1 MSDEILERVQAD
13 TRTAMKAGERDR
25 VGTLRMLA
33 SSLLQDEKEGEGDA
47 VAVLQRE
54 RKKRIEA
61 AEAFETGGRPEQA
74 AAERVEATLIES
86 YLPEQIA
93 DEELERIVAAAIEST
108 GATDV
113 KEMGKVIG
121 VVMPQVKGRADGKRV
136 STMVRERLGA

>member
-1 MSDEILERVQAD
+1 MSDSILERIQDD
-13 TRTAMKAGERDR
+13 TRAALKAGERDR

-33 SSLLQDEKEGEGDA
+33 SSLQQNEKEGDGDA

-61 AEAFETGGRPEQA
+61 AEAFESGGRTEQA
-74 AAERVEATLIES
+74 EAERAEATLIDA
-86 YLPEQIA
+86 YLPEQVS
-93 DEELERIVAAAIEST
+93 DEELQAIVAAAIEST
-108 GATDV
+108 GAADV

-121 VVMPQVKGRADGKRV
+121 IVMPQVKGRADGKRV

>member
-33 SSLLQDEKEGEGDA
+33 SSLQQDEKEGKGDA

-61 AEAFETGGRPEQA
+61 ADAFESGGRSEQA
-74 AAERVEATLIES
+74 AAERDEAALIES
-86 YLPEQIA
+86 YLPEQIS
-93 DEELERIVAAAIEST
+93 DEELERIVVAAVEST

>member
-33 SSLLQDEKEGEGDA
+33 SSLQQDEKEGKGDA

-61 AEAFETGGRPEQA
+61 ADAFESGGRSEQA
-74 AAERVEATLIES
+74 AAERDEATLIES
-86 YLPEQIA
+86 YLPEQIS
-93 DEELERIVAAAIEST
+93 DEELERIVDAAVEST

>member
-1 MSDEILERVQAD
+1 MSDEILELVQAD

-33 SSLLQDEKEGEGDA
+33 SSLQQDEKEGKGDA

-61 AEAFETGGRPEQA
+61 ADAFESGGRSEQA
-74 AAERVEATLIES
+74 AAERDEATLIES
-86 YLPEQIA
+86 YLPEQIS
-93 DEELERIVAAAIEST
+93 DEELERIVAAAVEST

-121 VVMPQVKGRADGKRV
+121 VVMPQVKGRTDGKRV

>member
-1 MSDEILERVQAD
+1 MSDEILERVQED
-13 TRTAMKAGERDR
+13 TRVAMKAGERER

-33 SSLLQDEKEGEGDA
+33 SSLQQDRKEGKGDA

-61 AEAFETGGRPEQA
+61 AEAFESGGR
-74 AAERVEATLIES
+74 AERAEAERAEAALIEA
-86 YLPEQIA
+86 YLPEQVS

-108 GATDV
+108 GASDV

-121 VVMPQVKGRADGKRV
+121 VVIGQVHGRADGKRV

>member
-93 DEELERIVAAAIEST
+93 DEELERIVAAAVEST